1 MDRGAIIEA
10 ALDRR
15 GWTPFLRARVERLLD
30 GGEDRQR
37 LHCCDSGCT
46 VCVRELLAL
55 LTEVE
60 RQCAAAQPPS
70 GPAS

>member
-15 GWTPFLRARVERLLD
+15 GWTPFLRTRVERLLD
-30 GGEDRQR
+30 GREDRQR
-37 LHCCDSGCT
+37 LHCCDSGCA

-55 LTEVE
+55 LAEVE
-60 RQCAAAQPPS
+60 RQCATVQPE
-70 GPAS
+70 